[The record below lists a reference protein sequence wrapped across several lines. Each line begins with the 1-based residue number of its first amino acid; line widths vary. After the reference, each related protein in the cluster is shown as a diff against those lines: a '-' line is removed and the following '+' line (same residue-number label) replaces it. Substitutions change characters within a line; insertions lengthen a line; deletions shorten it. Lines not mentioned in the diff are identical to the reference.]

1 MAEAS
6 IMIVRYVSSVFM
18 TEDSRWVAE
27 WAWGLLLTVLT
38 VLIHTFG
45 LWMVRQTALRAISHS
60 GLRRQ
65 PMAMSLTIISC
76 VTLSAAA
83 LHGAEATLWALVYR
97 FLNALPDYRTA
108 MLYSLNAI
116 TSYGH
121 ANLQL
126 QDRWHLMGAMEALN
140 GWLLFGLST
149 AFLFAIIQR
158 LSSLDDK

>member
-1 MAEAS
+1 MTA
-6 IMIVRYVSSVFM
+6 YCLSSFLI
-18 TEDSRWVAE
+18 TEDSIWVAD
-27 WAWGLLLTVLT
+27 WIWGLLLTVLT
-38 VLIHTFG
+38 VLIHTLG
-45 LWMVRQTALRAISHS
+45 LWTVRQKAHRAVTQSVLGRH
-60 GLRRQ
+60 
-65 PMAMSLTIISC
+65 PMAVSLTIISC

-83 LHGAEATLWALVYR
+83 LHGIEATLWALVYR
-97 FLNALPDYRTA
+97 SLNALPDFRAA

-126 QDRWHLMGAMEALN
+126 EDRWHLMGAMEALN

-149 AFLFAIIQR
+149 AFLFAVIQR

>member
-1 MAEAS
+1 
-6 IMIVRYVSSVFM
+6 
-18 TEDSRWVAE
+18 VAE

-38 VLIHTFG
+38 VLMHTLG
-45 LWMVRQTALRAISHS
+45 LWMVRQKALRAISHS
-60 GLRRQ
+60 VLRHHF
-65 PMAMSLTIISC
+65 MAMSLTIISC

-83 LHGAEATLWALVYR
+83 LHGIEATLWALVYR
-97 FLNALPDYRTA
+97 FLNALPDYWA
-108 MLYSLNAI
+108 AILYSLNAI

-126 QDRWHLMGAMEALN
+126 EDRWHLMGAMEALN

-149 AFLFAIIQR
+149 AFLFAVIQR

>member
-1 MAEAS
+1 MDGGS
-6 IMIVRYVSSVFM
+6 IMIVRYVSSVFI
-18 TEDSRWVAE
+18 TEDSTWVAE
-27 WAWGLLLTVLT
+27 WVWGLLLTVLT

-60 GLRRQ
+60 VLRRHR
-65 PMAMSLTIISC
+65 MAMSLMIISC

-83 LHGAEATLWALVYR
+83 LHGIEASLWALVYR

-126 QDRWHLMGAMEALN
+126 EDRWHLMGAMEALN

-158 LSSLDDK
+158 LSSLDAK

>member
-27 WAWGLLLTVLT
+27 WVWGLLLTVLT
-38 VLIHTFG
+38 VLIHTLG

-60 GLRRQ
+60 VLRRH

-83 LHGAEATLWALVYR
+83 LHGTEASLWALVYR

-126 QDRWHLMGAMEALN
+126 QDRWHLMGAIEALN